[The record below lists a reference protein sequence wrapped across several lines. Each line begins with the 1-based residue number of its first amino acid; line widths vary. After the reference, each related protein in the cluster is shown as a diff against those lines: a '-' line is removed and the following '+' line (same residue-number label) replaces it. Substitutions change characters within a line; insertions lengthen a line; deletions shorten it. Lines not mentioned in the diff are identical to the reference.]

1 MLHYSL
7 DLRKKAKNVTDL
19 VAVYCIILWH
29 IVFLSVTRKHRYIE
43 IQKGQDVKRQRKQ
56 QGEVQYITFIR
67 PEKFFKDGEQGIRIQ
82 SIQVCKAQDPR
93 WMTEQ
98 VKPVNICTQS
108 WGNGTWFLRCPA
120 LVRSLVPD
128 SVLNKSWISH
138 QASSYKEGRFCSEI
152 FPVQCWNLRRK

>member
-1 MLHYSL
+1 MLRYTL
-7 DLRKKAKNVTDL
+7 DLRKKAKNAIDL
-19 VAVYCIILWH
+19 VAVYCPILWH
-29 IVFLSVTRKHRYIE
+29 TVFLSVTRKHRYIK

-56 QGEVQYITFIR
+56 QREVQCVTFRR
-67 PEKFFKDGEQGIRIQ
+67 PGKFSKDGGQEIRIQ
-82 SIQVCKAQDPR
+82 SIQVCNTQGPR

-108 WGNGTWFLRCPA
+108 WGDGTWFLRCLS
-120 LVRSLVPD
+120 LVRLLVPD

-152 FPVQCWNLRRK
+152 FPGRCWNLWRK